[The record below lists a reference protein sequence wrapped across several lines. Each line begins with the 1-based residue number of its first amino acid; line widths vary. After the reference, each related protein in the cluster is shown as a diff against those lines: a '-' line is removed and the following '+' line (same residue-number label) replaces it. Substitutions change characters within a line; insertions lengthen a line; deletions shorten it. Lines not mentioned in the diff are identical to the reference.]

1 MYVVFQFRKNLI
13 IFYFFV
19 FVLKIPGRIFFPGHL
34 KPMLNP
40 GYDPNYTL

>member
-19 FVLKIPGRIFFPGHL
+19 FVLKYPEGLFFPEIEKQL
-34 KPMLNP
+34 
-40 GYDPNYTL
+40 